1 MKNFNIV
8 KRSLAVFV
16 SMVMACSVTAISV
29 TAAEPSQTQFPVA
42 YAEQQGD
49 FQIENGVLVKYT
61 GAGGEVIIPDTVTS
75 IGDYAFSHCKELT
88 SVIIPETVTRIGNA
102 AFYYCTNLTN
112 IVLPDNITEL
122 GKFAFGM
129 CYGLSNITIPKGVTT
144 VHNWT
149 FACCENLQS
158 VVILPNVTKISDFAF
173 DGCTK
178 LTTVYGISGTYP
190 ETFAN
195 ENKYQFIDI
204 NEPFTDVAYG
214 DWFYD
219 AVVFVYKQELM
230 TGTTPT
236 TFDPAVPMNRAQF
249 ATVLYRLAGEPEV
262 EYTPNFPDV
271 PDGWFYSD
279 AITWATENGIITG
292 YDDGN
297 FGTQVNITSEQIV
310 TLLYRYAN
318 YVGLD
323 TSQRV
328 SLDEYVDGSTVSD
341 FAKDAMEWAL
351 AVGIIQ
357 GQNNQGIIDPQGEA
371 GRAAGATIFMRFMER
386 YQM

>member
-61 GAGGEVIIPDTVTS
+61 GSGGDVIIPDTVTS
-75 IGDYAFSHCKELT
+75 IGAFAFSHCKGLT
-88 SVIIPETVTRIGNA
+88 SVVVPDTVTSIGNA
-102 AFYYCTNLTN
+102 AFYDCTNL
-112 IVLPDNITEL
+112 ISVVLPDSITEL
-122 GKFAFGM
+122 GKMAFSM
-129 CYGLSNITIPKGVTT
+129 CSSLLSIDIPSGITTIQDG
-144 VHNWT
+144 T
-149 FACCENLQS
+149 FSNCEALES
-158 VVILPNVTKISDFAF
+158 IFLPASVTKITETAF
-173 DGCTK
+173 FNCTS
-178 LTTVYGISGTYP
+178 LTTIYGIVGTYA
-190 ETFAN
+190 ETFAQQNSYEFVNIKPPYTDIPN
-195 ENKYQFIDI
+195 EGWIFDAAKYM
-204 NEPFTDVAYG
+204 
-214 DWFYD
+214 YD
-219 AVVFVYKQELM
+219 CGLM

-249 ATVLYRLAGEPEV
+249 ATILYRLAGEPEV

-297 FGTQVNITSEQIV
+297 FGTQVNITREQIV

-323 TSQRV
+323 TSQRA
-328 SLDEYVDGSTVSD
+328 SLDEYVDGSSVSS